1 MNTLDPKS
9 LWELYADLYMPAEKV
24 AIIEAMN
31 KLKNTL
37 DFEPMEA
44 LLQNPENFDRDTSGQ
59 VAKYMRILVNNIKH
73 QALLMKYLEEYL
85 WDENESDISDEIK
98 LDIQHIISNATLSTL
113 KKNILINTPKDFL
126 KEMTPKVL
134 SLYLR
139 ELPLNFENSNKE
151 WSAFYNF
158 KTTLFEDL
166 SKVYPLVPNKFK
178 HLFENKTKLKI
189 WREEFEIS
197 VFSPYIYK
205 ILNNILKE
213 ENETEVF
220 KNFFRLLELISVD
233 LQSWYLNFIIDKI
246 HALYTEEQDK
256 KARIQLKKQED
267 QERQNEKNKQKL
279 WDDHSS
285 RPLTYL
291 QNTFSQIG
299 SDFSFDILPIEVSE
313 KLLAIN
319 SFHLSPKLKKELTN
333 RLKRLYKNGKT
344 FKKSDYFG
352 ENPTFFEIT
361 AEDEGKLLD
370 IVEEIG
376 LEIVEETALTPEEI
390 DIQTFQ
396 DTRTPETLRP
406 SNNQSNSRIITLDAS
421 NELVVNICMERL
433 IQMDYAFENEKMLRK
448 ELDTFCQDTINK
460 KTLISFF
467 SDENKL
473 KDLQKKTDTLWT
485 LEVWAARFII
495 IKHADGSYAVD
506 SFHASHDKYEIRLDH
521 LR

>member
-1 MNTLDPKS
+1 M
-9 LWELYADLYMPAEKV
+9 
-24 AIIEAMN
+24 
-31 KLKNTL
+31 
-37 DFEPMEA
+37 
-44 LLQNPENFDRDTSGQ
+44 
-59 VAKYMRILVNNIKH
+59 
-73 QALLMKYLEEYL
+73 
-85 WDENESDISDEIK
+85 
-98 LDIQHIISNATLSTL
+98 
-113 KKNILINTPKDFL
+113 
-126 KEMTPKVL
+126 
-134 SLYLR
+134 
-139 ELPLNFENSNKE
+139 
-151 WSAFYNF
+151 
-158 KTTLFEDL
+158 
-166 SKVYPLVPNKFK
+166 
-178 HLFENKTKLKI
+178 
-189 WREEFEIS
+189 
-197 VFSPYIYK
+197 
-205 ILNNILKE
+205 
-213 ENETEVF
+213 
-220 KNFFRLLELISVD
+220 
-233 LQSWYLNFIIDKI
+233 
-246 HALYTEEQDK
+246 
-256 KARIQLKKQED
+256 
-267 QERQNEKNKQKL
+267 
-279 WDDHSS
+279 
-285 RPLTYL
+285 

-485 LEVWAARFII
+485 LEV
-495 IKHADGSYAVD
+495 
-506 SFHASHDKYEIRLDH
+506 
-521 LR
+521 